1 MERDQLEAENY
12 QKALEFFQQALNSEK
27 PENERQ
33 LRRNEIICYENLSDF
48 ATAKQKMAEYLEDY
62 PDDEKAQREN
72 IFLQTR

>member
-1 MERDQLEAENY
+1 M
-12 QKALEFFQQALNSEK
+12 
-27 PENERQ
+27 
-33 LRRNEIICYENLSDF
+33 RRNEIICYENLSDF